1 MLLEFK
7 NQNAFELTFNLVLL
21 LWEQDMLQSQ
31 YFTYPKEE
39 AEARSCV
46 CTLTTS
52 DEIPILKLYRFEKI
66 LSIEPARSCY
76 ISKIWNLLK

>member
-21 LWEQDMLQSQ
+21 LWEQDMLHSQ

-39 AEARSCV
+39 AEARSFV
-46 CTLTTS
+46 FAL
-52 DEIPILKLYRFEKI
+52 
-66 LSIEPARSCY
+66 
-76 ISKIWNLLK
+76 